1 MGMAGYPAFLALIY
15 ALTGHTGEAARL
27 WVMLAQVFVDL
38 VTCLLTAGLAALLLL
53 IAYDRARPQRVFIA
67 ALWLAPLCPFTA
79 NYAAVPLTEVLATF
93 FTTPALFPLCLL
105 VTPAHNR
112 GLRRLP

>member
-1 MGMAGYPAFLALIY
+1 MGMAGYPAFVALIY
-15 ALTGHTGEAARL
+15 ALTGHTGQAARL

-67 ALWLAPLCPFTA
+67 WLWLAASFPFHPNFA
-79 NYAAVPLTEVLATF
+79 PARRSRLFAMF
-93 FTTPALFPLCLL
+93 FPSDAL
-105 VTPAHNR
+105 
-112 GLRRLP
+112 